1 MEKLSWPRVL
11 TVLAIYTLLLHSAF
25 AFVLVSLSVQQ
36 AGSDFLDIAVSLGA
50 GAVEGLPWG
59 IGVVSAVLFG
69 IYGVVAVAE
78 AADRSTTVERRTL
91 AHAAM
96 LVVAGFSPAL
106 VASIV
111 YCLYNSDGPQFG
123 QLMWLV
129 PTTVLF
135 FVTAAYV
142 GRFHIFSPREEL
154 ANVREAILR
163 RRIRSTRQTVPG
175 IASRLRWSIPVH
187 LGIACAVGVGPSAA
201 AINDQEPSATGVVM
215 AAYAVLLMVL
225 VTGVRSETVG
235 QGWVCCSGLP
245 VTPRS
250 CRQKRPPIAVVG
262 FSALVIAL
270 LTLVLLVVIA
280 VFAVSGTVAGMFLLV
295 VVGWLFV
302 SSMRVISVNGMS
314 VTLLGDFLASEVRR
328 ERSEIDKLT
337 IREVELQRPA
347 KPNW

>member
-11 TVLAIYTLLLHSAF
+11 SVLALYTLLLHSVL
-25 AFVLVSLSVQQ
+25 AFVLVNVSVQQ
-36 AGSDFLDIAVSLGA
+36 ADSDFLDIAVSLGA
-50 GAVEGLPWG
+50 GAADGLQWG

-78 AADRSTTVERRTL
+78 AADRATTVERRTL

-111 YCLYNSDGPQFG
+111 YYLCNTSGPQFG

-154 ANVREAILR
+154 ANVREAIVR
-163 RRIRSTRQTVPG
+163 RRIRSARQTVPG
-175 IASRLRWSIPVH
+175 IGSRLRWSIPLHFGV
-187 LGIACAVGVGPSAA
+187 ACAVGVGPSAA
-201 AINDQEPSATGVVM
+201 AINDQEASGTGVVM
-215 AAYAVLLMVL
+215 AVYAVLLMVL

-235 QGWVCCSGLP
+235 QGWGCCSGQP
-245 VTPRS
+245 VTLRS
-250 CRQKRPPIAVVG
+250 RRRKRPPIAVVG
-262 FSALVIAL
+262 SSALIVAL
-270 LTLVLLVVIA
+270 LTLVVLVVIA
-280 VFAVSGTVAGMFLLV
+280 VFAVSGTVAGIFLLV

-302 SSMRVISVNGMS
+302 SSMRVISVKGISM
-314 VTLLGDFLASEVRR
+314 TLLGDFLASEVRR
-328 ERSEIDKLT
+328 ERSEIDRLT
-337 IREVELQRPA
+337 IREIELQRSA